1 MDLKI
6 MNNKTKYFIPHYKRD
21 GNETVLEFEE
31 TFYDR
36 SGNKAL
42 LTRIV
47 YKNKKGKFNIETI
60 RVQWSNNL

>member
-1 MDLKI
+1 

-21 GNETVLEFEE
+21 GNEIVLEFEE

-47 YKNKKGKFNIETI
+47 YRNKKGNFHIETI
-60 RVQWSNNL
+60 RVKWLNKN